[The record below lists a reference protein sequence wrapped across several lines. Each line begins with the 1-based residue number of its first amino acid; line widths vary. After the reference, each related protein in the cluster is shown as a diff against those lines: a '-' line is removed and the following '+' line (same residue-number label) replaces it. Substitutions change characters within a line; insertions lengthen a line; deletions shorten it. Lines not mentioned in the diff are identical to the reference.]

1 MMTHPIPRAAAGPR
15 GWWYVFGSASMT
27 LLMIQILTG
36 IGLSLV
42 YVPTADQAY
51 ESLVYL
57 NEQQPLG
64 GFLRSLHYWSGS
76 AMVVMVVV
84 HMTQVFLFAS
94 HKYPRELNWLTGM
107 LLLLMTLGMAF
118 TGQVLRWDA

>member
-1 MMTHPIPRAAAGPR
+1 M

-27 LLMIQILTG
+27 LLLIQILSG

-57 NEQQPLG
+57 N
-64 GFLRSLHYWSGS
+64 
-76 AMVVMVVV
+76 
-84 HMTQVFLFAS
+84 
-94 HKYPRELNWLTGM
+94 
-107 LLLLMTLGMAF
+107 
-118 TGQVLRWDA
+118 